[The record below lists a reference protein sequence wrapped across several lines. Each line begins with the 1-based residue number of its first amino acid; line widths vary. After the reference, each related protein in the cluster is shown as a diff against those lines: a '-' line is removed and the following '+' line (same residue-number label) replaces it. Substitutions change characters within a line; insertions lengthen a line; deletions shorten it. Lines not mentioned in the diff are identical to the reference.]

1 MPPSTSLEAH
11 DVHLDKGISRRTSVA
26 ATLNSTYSERTANPS
41 SDAKSENMAMDN
53 TNGVETKPTK
63 KNNILL
69 TFGGL
74 QIALFLAALD
84 STIVSTALPRIGSDF
99 NQMSIVSWV
108 ATAYILT
115 FDAFQ
120 PLFSKFSDIFG
131 RKWVLIFGIVIF
143 LLGSV
148 LCGAAKSMIML
159 IVCRAIAGIGG
170 ASIFSMVFIIIADLV
185 PLEKRGSYQ
194 GIVNAV
200 FALSSVFG
208 PLIGGSFTD
217 YVTWRWNFYINL
229 PIGAVALFVL
239 VFFLHLP
246 VPQGNLK
253 DKLKRIDYVGTCIVL
268 AFATLFLLA
277 MNFGGQ
283 TFPWKS
289 AAVIVP
295 LVLTGLLVA
304 LLIFIEGKVAEP
316 LLPPRLFKSR
326 TISAVL
332 ATNWFF
338 GMTFFS
344 MVYYLPI
351 YFQVVR
357 EDSAMWS
364 GIRLIPMELLIAVFA
379 TFSGLFISKT
389 GIFKPLLPIGMGL
402 LTLCVGLIST
412 FGEDTSWSNVYGF
425 TVIGGMG
432 LGCMFSSAIIALQA
446 SAEPRD
452 IAVVTGLGNFSRIL
466 GGALGV
472 AISSAI
478 LNSSLTQDLST
489 LVPSNVVQSVLGSSE
504 YVRHGCPPQYVET
517 VLACYLDA
525 LRMIWYVMTAM
536 CGVGFFLSLLVK
548 PAPVLKTDQK
558 KEQGNADENQQ
569 TSSKVE
575 APSAVLFGHETHP
588 DHVEEGIIAINMLPA
603 KNQIASH
610 HHHDDGD
617 NLNKRN

>member
-1 MPPSTSLEAH
+1 MPPSTSLETH
-11 DVHLDKGISRRTSVA
+11 DIHLDKGVSRRTSVA
-26 ATLNSTYSERTANPS
+26 ATLNSMRSDKTVNPS
-41 SDAKSENMAMDN
+41 SDAKSENTTIDHANDL
-53 TNGVETKPTK
+53 ETKPAK
-63 KNNILL
+63 KNNLFL

-148 LCGAAKSMIML
+148 LCGAANSMIML

-170 ASIFSMVFIIIADLV
+170 ASIFSMVFIIISDLV

-304 LLIFIEGKVAEP
+304 LLIFIESKVAEP
-316 LLPPRLFKSR
+316 LLPPRLFRNR

-364 GIRLIPMELLIAVFA
+364 GIRLIPMELLIAVFS

-402 LTLCVGLIST
+402 LTLCVGLISL
-412 FGEDTSWSNVYGF
+412 FGEDTPWSKVYGF

-478 LNSSLTQDLST
+478 LNSSLAQDLPAR
-489 LVPSNVVQSVLGSSE
+489 VPSDVVQSVLGSSE
-504 YVRHGCPPQYVET
+504 YVRHGCPPEYVEF
-517 VLACYLDA
+517 VLDCYLDA

-536 CGVGFFLSLLVK
+536 CGVGFCLSLLVK

-558 KEQGNADENQQ
+558 KQGDANENQQ
-569 TSSKVE
+569 NDSKVE
-575 APSAVLFGHETHP
+575 TPPATFIDHETHP
-588 DHVEEGIIAINMLPA
+588 DHVEEGVIAIDMQPT